1 MKRMRLLKLLE
12 IYQKILVILLCIYV
26 IEHPA
31 YNLVDHYILGAS
43 VLIPIIIFIKGLTL
57 F

>member
-26 IEHPA
+26 IQHPS

-43 VLIPIIIFIKGLTL
+43 ILIPIIIFIKGLTL